1 MIRFADKLDKTESAE
16 FPEQSKFKEIKPI
29 LKTSDDKVQDY
40 WNDVFSDDK
49 CKSGHR
55 RPRPKWKFA

>member
-49 CKSGHR
+49 S
-55 RPRPKWKFA
+55 